1 MASGPKVLLIEDYDD
16 NARIMIRSLEP
27 YGFQVFR
34 ASDGETGLRL
44 AIEERPD
51 IILLDLGLPD
61 VEGQTIAGLIKSR
74 PELNAVPVV
83 AVTAWPPDTARYMA
97 QAYGCAGYISK
108 PIDVLEF
115 PEQVKGYLK
124 DSAS

>member
-1 MASGPKVLLIEDYDD
+1 MASGPTVLLIEDYDD

-27 YGFQVFR
+27 HGFRIFR
-34 ASDGETGLRL
+34 AMDGETGLRL
-44 AIEERPD
+44 AIEKRPD

-61 VEGQTIAGLIKSR
+61 VEGQTIAGLIRSR
-74 PELNAVPVV
+74 PELAAVPVV

-108 PIDVLEF
+108 PIDVLKF
-115 PEQVKGYLK
+115 PEQVKVYLQET
-124 DSAS
+124 AL

>member
-1 MASGPKVLLIEDYDD
+1 MATGATVLLIEDYDD

-27 YGFQVFR
+27 HGFQVFR
-34 ASDGETGLRL
+34 AIDGETGLRL
-44 AIEERPD
+44 AIEKRPD

-74 PELNAVPVV
+74 PELATVPVV

-108 PIDVLEF
+108 PIDVLKF
-115 PEQVKGYLK
+115 PEQIKVYLQ
-124 DSAS
+124 DVAD